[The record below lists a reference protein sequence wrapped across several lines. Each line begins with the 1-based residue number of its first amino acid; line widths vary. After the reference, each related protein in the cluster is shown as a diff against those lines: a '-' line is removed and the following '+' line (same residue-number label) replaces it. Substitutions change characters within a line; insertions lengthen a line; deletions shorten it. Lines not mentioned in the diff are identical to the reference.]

1 MTSVSPSPPAS
12 RSGSMCSDLPSP
24 LQTEKLAHIIGLDAD
39 NEVLRRVTK
48 QLSRSRRI
56 ACLTGAG
63 ISCNAGIP
71 DFRSSDGLYD
81 LVKKDCSQYWSIKSG
96 REMFDISLFR
106 DDFKISIFAKFMER
120 LYSNVQLAKPT
131 KTHKFI
137 AHLKDRNKLLRCY
150 TQNIDGLEESIGLT
164 LSNRKLPLTSFSS
177 HWKNLD
183 VVQLHGDLKTLSCT
197 KCFQTFPWSR
207 YWSRCLRR
215 GELPLC
221 PDCEALINKRL
232 NEGKRTLGSNVG
244 ILRPNIVLYGE
255 NHPSCEIITQGL
267 NLDIIKGNPDF
278 LIIMGT
284 SLKVDGVKQLV
295 KKLSKKIH
303 DRGGLIILVN
313 KTSIGESSWHGII
326 DYQIHSDCDNW
337 VTFLESQIPDFFK
350 TQDQIKKL
358 RQLKREASDLRKQM
372 KVQKDSIGT
381 PPTTPLRTVQ
391 GIDIQGN
398 NELNTKIKSLNT
410 VKRKILSPEN
420 SSEEDEEENLDTR
433 KRAKIRPTFGDNQAS

>member
-1 MTSVSPSPPAS
+1 
-12 RSGSMCSDLPSP
+12 
-24 LQTEKLAHIIGLDAD
+24 
-39 NEVLRRVTK
+39 
-48 QLSRSRRI
+48 
-56 ACLTGAG
+56 
-63 ISCNAGIP
+63 
-71 DFRSSDGLYD
+71 
-81 LVKKDCSQYWSIKSG
+81 
-96 REMFDISLFR
+96 
-106 DDFKISIFAKFMER
+106 
-120 LYSNVQLAKPT
+120 
-131 KTHKFI
+131 
-137 AHLKDRNKLLRCY
+137 
-150 TQNIDGLEESIGLT
+150 
-164 LSNRKLPLTSFSS
+164 
-177 HWKNLD
+177 
-183 VVQLHGDLKTLSCT
+183 
-197 KCFQTFPWSR
+197 
-207 YWSRCLRR
+207 
-215 GELPLC
+215 
-221 PDCEALINKRL
+221 
-232 NEGKRTLGSNVG
+232 
-244 ILRPNIVLYGE
+244 
-255 NHPSCEIITQGL
+255 
-267 NLDIIKGNPDF
+267 
-278 LIIMGT
+278 MGT

-372 KVQKDSIGT
+372 KAQKDSIGT
-381 PPTTPLRTVQ
+381 PPTTPLRTAQ